1 MAISKEYKDELG
13 NTVFLDMEGDE
24 DDVHITVK
32 YNEKSVGRCKDDSF
46 FLMRK
51 DFEKI
56 KEIYK
61 EFDANCE
68 KTATVRRKNNGK

>member
-13 NTVFLDMEGDE
+13 NTVFLDMED

-46 FLMRK
+46 FFMRK

-56 KEIYK
+56 KDLYE
-61 EFDANCE
+61 EFDALNVKGE
-68 KTATVRRKNNGK
+68 SQ

>member
-1 MAISKEYKDELG
+1 MEISKKYKDEFG
-13 NTVFLDMEGDE
+13 NIVSLDMED
-24 DDVHITVK
+24 DDVHITVQ

-46 FLMRK
+46 FFTRK

-56 KEIYK
+56 KELYK

-68 KTATVRRKNNGK
+68 GDVQ